1 MTWSITARCPRTGQ
15 FGVAVSTCVPA
26 VGSLCPF
33 AEAQVGAVATQS
45 FVNPYLGTR
54 GLQLLA
60 DGLSAQEVKDELLDF
75 DPEPA
80 LRQFAIVD
88 SQGRSAA
95 FTGDRCDGWAGHHVG
110 AGFVVAGNMLV
121 GQHTITA
128 AVDAFE
134 HASEESLAE
143 RLVQALEA
151 GQAAGGDKR
160 GRQSAAV
167 KVVSTEDYP
176 LVDLRVD
183 EHPDPV
189 AELRRV
195 FGVAQEQLFPF
206 LNMLPTRDNPAGH
219 FDLESSRALG
229 ILKDS

>member
-33 AEAQVGAVATQS
+33 AQAQIGAVATQS

-60 DGLSAQEVKDELLDF
+60 DGLSAQEVKEELLTF

-88 SQGRSAA
+88 TQGRSAA
-95 FTGDRCDGWAGHHVG
+95 FTGDQCDGWAGHHVG
-110 AGFVVAGNMLV
+110 DGFVVAGNMLV
-121 GQHTITA
+121 GQDTITA
-128 AVDAFE
+128 AVEAFE
-134 HASEESLAE
+134 HASAESLAE
-143 RLVQALEA
+143 RLVRALEA

-206 LNMLPTRDNPAGH
+206 LDMLPTRDNPAGH
-219 FDLESSRALG
+219 FDLESSRELG